1 LPGSITWLKN
11 SSVVAPLK
19 QAAKWLKS
27 IFSGLISGMTPSAGS
42 GGGSI
47 MARVI
52 ARDSH
57 CISRANISRNAI
69 IVLTK
74 LQSAGYEA
82 YLVGGG
88 VRDLLL
94 GREPKDFDV
103 ATNALPEEVKSVFKN
118 CRLIGRRFRLAHV
131 FFGREIIEVAT
142 FRSNRKPAQ
151 NGEREVENGMILRD
165 NVYGTLEEDAQRRDF
180 TINALY
186 YDVGEFTV
194 IDFAEG
200 MSDLQN
206 GVIRLLGNAESRFR
220 EDPVRLLRA
229 VRFAAKLGFIIDPE
243 TESPMLQL
251 APLIKDVPSAR
262 LYEEVLKLFL
272 GGSALET
279 FEKLRHYGLF
289 AELFPA
295 TEEALSHEDHD
306 FPITFVNRG
315 LSNTDARLEQN
326 KSVTPAFLFAV
337 LLWEPVRLGAEALQT
352 QDMQPIEALQN
363 AANTVLSDQL
373 KYVSIPKRFSYP
385 MRDIWQLQPRFLQRQ
400 GKRPYRLLSHPRFRA
415 AYDFLLLRADAGEVE
430 SELSQWWNDFQRANS
445 QQKQS
450 MTEQGRRGRSRRRR
464 RRSNKNKNHSP
475 GNE

>member
-1 LPGSITWLKN
+1 
-11 SSVVAPLK
+11 
-19 QAAKWLKS
+19 
-27 IFSGLISGMTPSAGS
+27 
-42 GGGSI
+42 
-47 MARVI
+47 MAR
-52 ARDSH
+52 DGH
-57 CISRANISRNAI
+57 TISRANISRNAI
-69 IVLTK
+69 RVLTR
-74 LQSAGYEA
+74 LNSTGHEA

-103 ATNALPEEVKSVFKN
+103 ATSALPEEVKSVFRN

-131 FFGREIIEVAT
+131 YFGREIIEVAT
-142 FRSNRKPAQ
+142 FRSNKQAAEE
-151 NGEREVENGMILRD
+151 GERHVENGMILRD

-186 YDVGEFTV
+186 YNVSDFTV
-194 IDFAEG
+194 IDFADG
-200 MSDLQN
+200 MSDLRN
-206 GVIRLLGNAESRFR
+206 GVIRLLGNVESRFR

-243 TESPMLQL
+243 TESPMQRL
-251 APLIKDVPSAR
+251 APLLSEVPSAR

-289 AELFPA
+289 GQLFPA

-315 LSNTDARLEQN
+315 LANTDARLQQD

-337 LLWEPVRLGAEALQT
+337 LLWEPVRLGYEALLEQ
-352 QDMQPIEALQN
+352 QAQPIEALQTS
-363 AANTVLSDQL
+363 AGDVLSEQTRHI
-373 KYVSIPKRFSYP
+373 SIPKRFSYP
-385 MRDIWQLQPRFLQRQ
+385 MRDIWQLQPRFEQRQ
-400 GKRPYRLLSHPRFRA
+400 GKKPYRLLTHPRFRA
-415 AYDFLLLRADAGEVE
+415 AYDFLLLRAEAGEVE
-430 SELSQWWNDFQRANS
+430 TELAKWWTEFQQANS

-450 MTEQGRRGRSRRRR
+450 MTDQGRRGRGRRRK
-464 RRSNKNKNHSP
+464 RRSNKNKRKNPSD
-475 GNE
+475 E

>member
-1 LPGSITWLKN
+1 
-11 SSVVAPLK
+11 
-19 QAAKWLKS
+19 
-27 IFSGLISGMTPSAGS
+27 MTP
-42 GGGSI
+42 I
-47 MARVI
+47 VI
-52 ARDSH
+52 ARDDH
-57 CISRANISRNAI
+57 TISRANISRNAI
-69 IVLTK
+69 RVLARLNST
-74 LQSAGYEA
+74 GYEA

-103 ATNALPEEVKSVFKN
+103 ATSALPEEVKSVFRN

-142 FRSNRKPAQ
+142 FRSNSQ
-151 NGEREVENGMILRD
+151 TTEEGERHVENGMILRD

-186 YDVGEFTV
+186 YNLSDFTV
-194 IDFAEG
+194 IDFADG
-200 MSDLQN
+200 MADLRN
-206 GVIRLLGNAESRFR
+206 GVIRLLGDAESRFR

-229 VRFAAKLGFIIDPE
+229 VRFAAKLGFIIDAE
-243 TESPMLQL
+243 TESPMQRL
-251 APLIKDVPSAR
+251 APLLKDVPSAR

-289 AELFPA
+289 GQLFPA

-315 LSNTDARLEQN
+315 LANTDARLQQE

-337 LLWEPVRLGAEALQT
+337 LLWEPVRLSYESRLT
-352 QDMQPIEALQN
+352 EELQPIEALQT
-363 AANTVLSDQL
+363 AAGDVLSEQTRHI
-373 KYVSIPKRFSYP
+373 SIPKRFSYP
-385 MRDIWQLQPRFLQRQ
+385 MRDIWQLQPRFQQRQ
-400 GKRPYRLLSHPRFRA
+400 GKKPYRLLTHPRFRA
-415 AYDFLLLRADAGEVE
+415 AYDFLLLRAEAGEVE
-430 SELSQWWNDFQRANS
+430 AELGKWWTDFQQANS

-450 MTEQGRRGRSRRRR
+450 MTDQGRRGRGRRRKR
-464 RRSNKNKNHSP
+464 RGNKNKSNKSSDD
-475 GNE
+475 

>member
-1 LPGSITWLKN
+1 MKTK
-11 SSVVAPLK
+11 
-19 QAAKWLKS
+19 
-27 IFSGLISGMTPSAGS
+27 FSGLIRSSTPPDGSARQD
-42 GGGSI
+42 
-47 MARVI
+47 AVTPTVI
-52 ARDSH
+52 ARDGH
-57 CISRANISRNAI
+57 TISRANISRNAI
-69 IVLTK
+69 RVLTR
-74 LQSAGYEA
+74 LNSTGHEA

-103 ATNALPEEVKSVFKN
+103 ATSALPEEVKSVFRN

-131 FFGREIIEVAT
+131 YFGREIIEVAT
-142 FRSNRKPAQ
+142 FRSNKQAAEE
-151 NGEREVENGMILRD
+151 GERHVENGMILRD

-186 YDVGEFTV
+186 YNVSDFTV
-194 IDFAEG
+194 IDFADG
-200 MSDLQN
+200 MSDLRN
-206 GVIRLLGNAESRFR
+206 GVIRLLGNVESRFR

-243 TESPMLQL
+243 TESPMQRL
-251 APLIKDVPSAR
+251 APLLSEVPSAR

-289 AELFPA
+289 GQLFPA

-315 LSNTDARLEQN
+315 LANTDARLQQD

-337 LLWEPVRLGAEALQT
+337 LLWEPVRLGYEALLEQ
-352 QDMQPIEALQN
+352 QAQPIEALQTS
-363 AANTVLSDQL
+363 AGDVLSEQTRHI
-373 KYVSIPKRFSYP
+373 SIPKRFSYP
-385 MRDIWQLQPRFLQRQ
+385 MRDIWQLQPRFEQRQ
-400 GKRPYRLLSHPRFRA
+400 GKKPYRLLTHPRFRA
-415 AYDFLLLRADAGEVE
+415 AYDFLLLRAEAGEVE
-430 SELSQWWNDFQRANS
+430 TELAKWWTEFQQANS

-450 MTEQGRRGRSRRRR
+450 MTDQGRRGRGRRRK
-464 RRSNKNKNHSP
+464 RRSNKNKRKNPSD
-475 GNE
+475 E